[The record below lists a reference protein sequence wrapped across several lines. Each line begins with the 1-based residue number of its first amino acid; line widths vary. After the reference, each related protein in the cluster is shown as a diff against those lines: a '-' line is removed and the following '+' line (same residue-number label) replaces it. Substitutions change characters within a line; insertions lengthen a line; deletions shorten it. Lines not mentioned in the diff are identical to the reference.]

1 MTDCGRDRGERS
13 CPRRRPRGGE
23 RGMRLLPSVTLGV
36 AAFAASFFAFGAE
49 AGPPWGPETT
59 PFNIEVI
66 LRDVTGGSGF
76 GHVKVRQPN
85 DTAKN
90 GYPATL
96 VRDPAPAHTYRL
108 QHAGG

>member
-1 MTDCGRDRGERS
+1 MTDCGRDRGERT

-66 LRDVTGGSGF
+66 LRDVTGGRGF
-76 GHVKVRQPN
+76 GPGKSRPPN
-85 DTAKN
+85 TPPKTRCLRTW
-90 GYPATL
+90 G
-96 VRDPAPAHTYRL
+96 RDPAPD
-108 QHAGG
+108 